1 MGAQKLE
8 PFSAEISPA
17 EALSEQLALASFFGN
32 LDTEGPLSPI
42 DRYLENTNRLNRIFL
57 DNSARYTNELGR
69 LLLLGY
75 VSAAESYLRGI
86 IRGLVQVDE
95 CVARLVAPLQV
106 TYFAALHHEKTLLPE
121 ALLEGVSFI
130 SQANISKTLKE
141 FCGISGMGDGS
152 VPKSL
157 EPIFQKY
164 NQICQLR
171 HCCVHRFGLLG
182 ADNARRLNLSASH
195 LEKPITILPPS
206 IEEISIIM
214 EKFVS
219 SLNSYIYTDVMQR
232 SVWLSKSI
240 VTNPEIKYISV
251 WHLDFLQ
258 DEDRFT
264 RYYDLFAIT
273 KSKPSSPSLWEE
285 YNRFLIWAKDSIA
298 LDTVMFRNKLAK
310 KPERPTKPSTP
321 VVVEGVQSQVTPVLE
336 TEPIIHSN
344 INAALPPGAV
354 DILAAAAAE

>member
-1 MGAQKLE
+1 MGTQKLE

-17 EALSEQLALASFFGN
+17 EALSEQLELTSFFEN
-32 LDTEGPLSPI
+32 LDPTGPLSPI
-42 DRYLENTNRLNRIFL
+42 DRYLENTNRLNKILL
-57 DNSARYTNELGR
+57 DNRSQYTNELGT

-75 VSAAESYLRGI
+75 VSAVESYLRGI

-95 CVARLVAPLQV
+95 CVARLVSPLQV

-182 ADNARRLNLSASH
+182 ADNARRLNLPANY
-195 LEKPITILPPS
+195 LEKPITILPPA
-206 IEEISIIM
+206 IEEVSIIL

-219 SLNSYIYTDVMQR
+219 SLNSYIYTDVLQR
-232 SVWLSKSI
+232 SLWLSKSI
-240 VTNPEIKYISV
+240 HTNLEIKYIST
-251 WHLDFLQ
+251 WNLDFLQ
-258 DEDRFT
+258 DETRFA

-273 KSKPSSPSLWEE
+273 KSQPSSPSLWEE
-285 YNRFLIWAKDSIA
+285 YNGFLAWAKDSIA
-298 LDTVMFRNKLAK
+298 TDTIMIRNKLAK
-310 KPERPTKPSTP
+310 KPEKTAKPDTP
-321 VVVEGVQSQVTPVLE
+321 LAGTAQQTRSEAVRNA
-336 TEPIIHSN
+336 EPAIHDDKFKD
-344 INAALPPGAV
+344 LPPAAA